1 MAEPKTGNQIVCPSC
16 GNTIDVHDALH
27 HQLES
32 ELKKQFAEQRAAEQQ
47 QMQTELAAIEEQRIA
62 LEASVKQQ
70 AEQTREAIERGIK
83 ERERALAESIK
94 LKLESE
100 QAEQLAAMNK
110 ELGEKS
116 LQLKEFNRAKSDI
129 ERLKREK
136 EEMRDALEAENQ
148 QKLSQALTAEKEKIR
163 KVVEEKIQL
172 DLAER
177 NKVISDLNEQLK
189 EAQRKAEQGSMQ
201 LQGEVMELAIEQWL
215 GEQFP
220 LDTIEEIK
228 KGATGADCLQI
239 IHTRS
244 RQNCGSIYYESK
256 RTKSFSPAWIEKFR
270 QDIRDKNADVGV
282 LVTQTMPPDMPQMGL
297 RDGVWICTFQE
308 FRGLSLVLREAAIKM
323 SEALVTQDNKG
334 DKMGMLY
341 DFLTGGEFRQQVE
354 AIVEG
359 FTQMQTDLASE
370 KRAMQKIWKQREKQI
385 EKVLLNTTG
394 MYGSIQ
400 GIAGEAIG
408 SVPLLEMSGEKED

>member
-1 MAEPKTGNQIVCPSC
+1 MAEPKPGNQIVCPSC
-16 GNTIDVHDALH
+16 GSTIDVHDALH

-32 ELKKQFAEQRAAEQQ
+32 ELKQQFAEQRASEQKK
-47 QMQTELAAIEEQRIA
+47 MAVELAAIEEQRVA
-62 LEASVKQQ
+62 LDASVKQQ
-70 AEQTREAIERGIK
+70 AKQTREAIERGIK
-83 ERERALAESIK
+83 ERESALADSIK
-94 LKLESE
+94 QKLQSE

-110 ELGEKS
+110 ELSEKS
-116 LQLKEFNRAKSDI
+116 SQLKEFNRIKSDI

-136 EEMRDALEAENQ
+136 EEMRDALEVENQ
-148 QKLSQALTAEKEKIR
+148 QKLNQALATEKEKVR
-163 KVVEEKIQL
+163 QAVEEKNQL

-177 NKVISDLNEQLK
+177 NKVISDLNEKLK

-215 GEQFP
+215 KEQFP

-256 RTKSFSPAWIEKFR
+256 RTKAFSPTWIEKFR

-282 LVTQTMPPDMPQMGL
+282 LVTQTMPADMPQMGL

-323 SEALVTQDNKG
+323 SEALVAQDNKG

-408 SVPLLEMSGEKED
+408 TVSLLELSEATDD